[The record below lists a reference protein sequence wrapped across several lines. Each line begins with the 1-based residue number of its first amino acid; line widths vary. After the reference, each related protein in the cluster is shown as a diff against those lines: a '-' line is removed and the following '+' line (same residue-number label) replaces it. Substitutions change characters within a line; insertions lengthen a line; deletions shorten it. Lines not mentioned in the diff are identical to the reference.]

1 MRDFKTISI
10 QEISK
15 SDMIMI
21 LNALDWTGKE
31 KNLPEYTK
39 LKDDIVAELAA
50 LAEIEE
56 ENLINMLKK

>member
-21 LNALDWTGKE
+21 LNALDWTGRE

-39 LKDDIVAELAA
+39 LKDDIISELAELAE
-50 LAEIEE
+50 LEE
-56 ENLINMLKK
+56 EDLINILKK